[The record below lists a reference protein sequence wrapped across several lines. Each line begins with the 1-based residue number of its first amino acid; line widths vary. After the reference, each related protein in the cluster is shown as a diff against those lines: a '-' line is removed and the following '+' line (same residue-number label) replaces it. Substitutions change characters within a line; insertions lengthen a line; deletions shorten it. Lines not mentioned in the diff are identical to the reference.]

1 MVPPAVTLAAVVLCC
16 ALVVDRLIGDPH
28 SRYHPVALLGSFI
41 GLWGRPAYYPV
52 RLQRIAGILLWL
64 LTVFLFALPFIL
76 FRVLAPWYVYLLVAP
91 FLLKCCFAWRSLEEH
106 TLAVISALDEGVET
120 GREKVRLLVSRNT
133 AELDRNH
140 ILSAGYESMTE
151 NLTDSI
157 ISPLFWF
164 SLFGLAGAAVCRAIN
179 TMDAML
185 GYRDERERIGWWPA
199 RSDDILN
206 YIPARITVVLLLI
219 WFSTKGTAVKAWR
232 IMRRD
237 AHKRPGFN
245 GGIVMAAMAGGT
257 GIRFEKPGVYTIGDG
272 ERTLDEGGPDI
283 LSATRAVTLMYAIL
297 ACCVLFLLGATINNI
312 GI

>member
-1 MVPPAVTLAAVVLCC
+1 MVPPAVTLAAVVLCG

-41 GLWGRPAYYPV
+41 GLWGKPAFFPV
-52 RLQRIAGILLWL
+52 GIQRIAGILLWV
-64 LTVFLFALPFIL
+64 LTVFLFALPFVL
-76 FRVLAPWYVYLLVAP
+76 FTALAPWYIYLLVAP

-106 TLAVISALDEGVET
+106 TLAVVSALKDGVES
-120 GREKVRLLVSRNT
+120 GREKVGLLVSRKT
-133 AELDRNH
+133 AELDRDH

-164 SLFGLAGAAVCRAIN
+164 SLFGLAGAAACRAIN

-206 YIPARITVVLLLI
+206 YIPARITVLLLLV
-219 WFSTKGTAVKAWR
+219 WFATRGTAPRAWKV
-232 IMRRD
+232 MRRD
-237 AHKRPGFN
+237 SRRRPGFN

-257 GIRFEKPGVYTIGDG
+257 GTRFEKPGVYTIGDG

-283 LSATRAVTLMYAIL
+283 IRAARAVTLMYAIF
-297 ACCVLFLLGATINNI
+297 ACCVLFLLGAPINNI

>member
-1 MVPPAVTLAAVVLCC
+1 MVPPAVTLAVVLCC

-41 GLWGRPAYYPV
+41 GLWGKPSYYPV
-52 RLQRIAGILLWL
+52 RVQRIAGVLLWA
-64 LTVFLFALPFIL
+64 LTIVLFTLPFIL
-76 FRVLAPWYVYLLVAP
+76 FTALAPWSLYLLMAP

-106 TLAVISALDEGVET
+106 TVAVISSLNESVET

-133 AELDRNH
+133 AELDRDH

-164 SLFGLAGAAVCRAIN
+164 SLFGLTGAAVCRAIN

-206 YIPARITVVLLLI
+206 YIPARITVLLLLI
-219 WFSTKGTAVKAWR
+219 WFTTRGTASHAWQ
-232 IMRRD
+232 ILRRD
-237 AHKRPGFN
+237 ARKRPGFN
-245 GGIVMAAMAGGT
+245 GGIVMGAMAGGT
-257 GIRFEKPGVYTIGDG
+257 GIRFEKPGVYVIGDG
-272 ERTLDEGGPDI
+272 ERTLEEGGPDI
-283 LSATRAVTLMYAIL
+283 ISATRAVTLMYAIL

>member
-16 ALVVDRLIGDPH
+16 ALVVDQLIGDPH

-41 GLWGRPAYYPV
+41 GLWGKPSYYPV
-52 RLQRIAGILLWL
+52 GVQRIAGLLLWA
-64 LTVFLFALPFIL
+64 LTVFLFTLPFIL
-76 FRVLAPWYVYLLVAP
+76 FTALAPWFLYVLVAP
-91 FLLKCCFAWRSLEEH
+91 FLLKCCCAWRSLEEH
-106 TLAVISALDEGVET
+106 TLAVVAALNEGVET
-120 GREKVRLLVSRNT
+120 GRERVRLLVSRNT
-133 AELDRNH
+133 AELDRDH

-164 SLFGLAGAAVCRAIN
+164 SLFGLAGAAACRAIN

-206 YIPARITVVLLLI
+206 YIPARITVLLLLI
-219 WFSTKGTAVKAWR
+219 WFTTRGTASHAWQ
-232 IMRRD
+232 ILRRD
-237 AHKRPGFN
+237 ARKRPGFN
-245 GGIVMAAMAGGT
+245 GGIVMGAMAGGT
-257 GIRFEKPGVYTIGDG
+257 GIRFEKPGVYVIGDG
-272 ERTLDEGGPDI
+272 ERTLEEGGPDI
-283 LSATRAVTLMYAIL
+283 ISATRAVTLMYAIL

>member
-1 MVPPAVTLAAVVLCC
+1 MVPSAVTVAAVVLCG
-16 ALVVDRLIGDPH
+16 ALVVDRLIGDPR

-41 GLWGRPAYYPV
+41 GLWGKPAYYSV
-52 RLQRIAGILLWL
+52 RSQRIAGILLWAG
-64 LTVFLFALPFIL
+64 TVFLFTLPFIL
-76 FRVLAPWYVYLLVAP
+76 FTALAPWYLFLLVAP

-106 TLAVISALDEGVET
+106 THAVVSALNEDIEA
-120 GREKVRLLVSRNT
+120 GRKKVRLLVSRNT
-133 AELDRNH
+133 SGLDRDH

-157 ISPLFWF
+157 IAPLFWF
-164 SLFGLAGAAVCRAIN
+164 SLFGLAGAAACRAIN

-199 RSDDILN
+199 RTDDILN
-206 YIPARITVVLLLI
+206 YIPARVTVLLLFI
-219 WFSTKGTAVKAWR
+219 WFAGRGTALHAWQV
-232 IMRRD
+232 MRRD
-237 AHKRPGFN
+237 GHKRPGFN

-272 ERTLDEGGPDI
+272 ERTLDEAGSDI
-283 LSATRAVTLMYAIL
+283 LMATRAVTLMYAIL
-297 ACCVLFLLGATINNI
+297 ACCVLFLLGAPINNI

>member
-1 MVPPAVTLAAVVLCC
+1 MVPPAVILAAIVLCA

-41 GLWGRPAYYPV
+41 GLWGKPGYYPP
-52 RLQRIAGILLWL
+52 RLQRVAGVLFWG
-64 LTVFLFALPFIL
+64 LTVFIFCLPFFL
-76 FRVLAPWYVYLLVAP
+76 VSTYVPWYLYLFLAP

-106 TLAVISALDEGVET
+106 TQAVVSALNEGVET
-120 GREKVRLLVSRNT
+120 GREKVRLLVSRDT
-133 AELDRNH
+133 AELDRDH

-157 ISPLFWF
+157 IAPLFWF
-164 SLFGLAGAAVCRAIN
+164 SLLNITGAAACRAIN

-185 GYRDERERIGWWPA
+185 GYRDERERLGWCAA
-199 RSDDILN
+199 RMDDIIN
-206 YIPARITVVLLLI
+206 FIPARITVLLLLI
-219 WFSTKGTAVKAWR
+219 WFAGRGTCSHAWR
-232 IMRRD
+232 VMRRD
-237 AHKRPGFN
+237 RHKRPGFN

-272 ERTLDEGGPDI
+272 DRTLDEGGAEI
-283 LSATRAVTLMYAIL
+283 LRATRAVTLMYAGI
-297 ACCVLFLLGATINNI
+297 ACCTLFLLGTVINNI